1 MTDITDTIDELT
13 PEWFTAALRETNTIG
28 RDTTVTHT
36 RFSRFGAGQLAAV
49 IRAELT
55 YDQEADGPSSV
66 IVKQPSTDPGSR
78 GIGTGLGM
86 YRAEVN
92 FYEQIA
98 PQVGIASPRVYWSR
112 LEEETG
118 RFTLVI
124 EDLSGHA
131 EVGDLLNQATPEQV
145 ELALAELIR
154 LQAPLW
160 DAPWI
165 SQREWLSDLKA
176 TRMFFGGAVQTVGP
190 FLDRFGDRMEDHQL
204 DLVRRLAPHAN
215 EVVDK
220 IWYPPFVVAHGD
232 YRLDNMMF
240 GIADGTPPLTLVDWQ
255 TTRAAPPGLDLAV
268 FLATCVDV
276 DARRATEQD
285 LLQRWIDG
293 LVEAGVRNFGYR
305 QARENYRAASLYPF
319 LICVA
324 TAVTLEQSERG
335 DRMWAQIIRGAAEL
349 VTDTEADRLLL

>member
-13 PEWFTAALRETNTIG
+13 PEWFTAALRETNTI
-28 RDTTVTHT
+28 RPDATVTHT
-36 RFSRFGAGQLAAV
+36 RFNRFGAGQLAAV

-55 YDQEADGPSSV
+55 YDGKTDGPSSV
-66 IVKQPSTDPGSR
+66 IVKQPSTDPGSQ

-98 PQVGIASPRVYWSR
+98 AKVDIASPRVYWSR
-112 LEEETG
+112 LEQETG

-124 EDLSGHA
+124 EDLSGRA

-145 ELALAELIR
+145 DLALAELIR

-160 DAPWI
+160 GAPWI
-165 SQREWLSDLKA
+165 SEREWLNDLKA
-176 TRMFFGGAVQTVGP
+176 TRMFFGGAVQAVEP
-190 FLDRFGDRMEDHQL
+190 FLDRFGERMEDHQL
-204 DLVRRLAPHAN
+204 DLVRRLAPHAA

-220 IWYPPFVVAHGD
+220 IWHPPFVVAHGD

-268 FLATCVDV
+268 FLATCVDI
-276 DARRATEQD
+276 DARRNNEHEH
-285 LLQRWIDG
+285 LQRWVDG
-293 LVEAGVRNFGYR
+293 LAEAGVKNFGYNH
-305 QARENYRAASLYPF
+305 ARESYRAASLYPL

-349 VTDTEADRLLL
+349 VTDTEAARILL